1 MNISILSVF
10 PELYNTF
17 LNTSLVGKAQEQG
30 IVSFD
35 LAPLFS
41 YAKPKERIDAPTFG
55 HGAGM
60 LLRPDIMQKAVEDKE
75 AQHGKAF
82 KIFFSPHGKKL
93 DQRLLKELAQKLQGH
108 NHLML
113 LPARYEGMDARVE
126 QTYADEVIS
135 IGDYVLMGG
144 DLPAMV
150 LIEGL
155 LRLLPGVIGKTESV
169 EKDSFS
175 SYLVDFPHYTEPV
188 VWNEQSVPEV
198 IRSGNHAAMDAWR
211 KEHALQ
217 RTVLYHFDWLR
228 THQLNPEERTQVLQ
242 TIPPHYAI
250 LMHSQVLIGEE
261 RVEGTT
267 SVTSIDIHDISRSSA
282 TYGVKQFFI
291 VTPLEDQQKIVKTL
305 LDFWHSGVGIDYN
318 KNRAMAVETAQ
329 LQGSLDLALAAI
341 EAKEGK
347 KPLVIATSARTIP
360 GVKMLGYTDQSEAW
374 KHDRPVVLVFGTG
387 KGLAPSVIERC
398 DYLLGP
404 VNGLTRFNHLSVRS
418 AVAVILDRWLS
429 LNEKVA

>member
-10 PELYNTF
+10 PELYHSF
-17 LNTSLVGKAQEQG
+17 LQTSLVGKAQEQK

-41 YAKPKERIDAPTFG
+41 YALPKERIDAPTFG

-60 LLRPDIMQKAVEDKE
+60 LLRPEIIQKAIEDKE
-75 AQHGKAF
+75 AQHGPAF

-93 DQRLLKELAQKLQGH
+93 NQYLLQELAQKISEQKH
-108 NHLML
+108 IML

-126 QTYADEVIS
+126 QVYADEILS

-150 LIEGL
+150 FIEGL

-169 EKDSFS
+169 QNDSFS
-175 SYLVDFPHYTEPV
+175 NYLVDFPHYTEPV
-188 VWNEQSVPEV
+188 VWNNITVPDV
-198 IRSGNHAAMDAWR
+198 IRSGNHGAVDAWR
-211 KEHALQ
+211 KEQALH

-228 THQLNPEERTQVLQ
+228 THKLDVEERVQVLQ
-242 TIPPHYAI
+242 TIPAHYV
-250 LMHSQVLIGEE
+250 LLLHSQVLIGEG

-282 TYGVKQFFI
+282 SYGIKQFFI

-305 LDFWHSGVGIDYN
+305 LDFWQTGVGLDYN
-318 KNRAMAVETAQ
+318 KNRAMAVEATHLRA
-329 LQGSLDLALAAI
+329 SLEEALAAI
-341 EAKEGK
+341 ELKEGK

-360 GVKMLGYTDQSEAW
+360 GVSMLDYTDQGIAW
-374 KHDRPVVLVFGTG
+374 AHQRPVVLVFGTG
-387 KGLAPSVIERC
+387 KGLAPSVIQRC

-404 VNGLTRFNHLSVRS
+404 INGLTRFNHLSVRS

-429 LNEKVA
+429 LNEKRA